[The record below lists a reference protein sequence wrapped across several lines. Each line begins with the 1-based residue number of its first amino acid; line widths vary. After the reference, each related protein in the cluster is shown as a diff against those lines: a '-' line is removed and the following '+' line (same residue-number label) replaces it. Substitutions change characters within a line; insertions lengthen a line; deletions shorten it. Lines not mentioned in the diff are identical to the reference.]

1 MEILIGRMEDQ
12 DWPDVQEIFQQ
23 GIATG
28 DATFE
33 KTVPDFPEWDK
44 SHLSECRLILKFG
57 GRIVGWAALSPVSRR
72 SVYVGVAELSLYVA
86 TSERGKGF
94 GKKLLSALIE
104 ESERCGIWT
113 LQASIFPENE
123 VSIALHQSCGF
134 QIVGIRE
141 RIGQMDGIWRNTV
154 LMERRSKVVGI

>member
-1 MEILIGRMEDQ
+1 MDIAIDKMEDQ
-12 DWPDVQEIFQQ
+12 NWPYVREIFQQ

-33 KTVPDFPEWDK
+33 KNVPEFSEWDK
-44 SHLSECRLILKFG
+44 KHLRECRLILKFG

-72 SVYVGVAELSLYVA
+72 SVYAGVAELSLYVA
-86 TSERGKGF
+86 ASERGKGF
-94 GKKLLSALIE
+94 GKRLLSALIE

-123 VSIALHQSCGF
+123 VSIALHKLCGF
-134 QIVGIRE
+134 RIVGVRE
-141 RIGQMDGIWRNTV
+141 RIGQTDEIWRNTV
-154 LMERRSKVVGI
+154 LMERRSKVAGN